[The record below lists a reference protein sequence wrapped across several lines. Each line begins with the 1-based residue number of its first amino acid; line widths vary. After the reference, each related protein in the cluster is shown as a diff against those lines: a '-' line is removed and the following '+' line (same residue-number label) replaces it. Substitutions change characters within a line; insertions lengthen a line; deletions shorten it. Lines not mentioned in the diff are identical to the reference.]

1 MQSKSTRVRP
11 PVKPLTEQEARHL
24 LAGGLL
30 APCHESGPTRVGLT
44 IGCDEKTVRK
54 ARDEETTMRLDL
66 SWNALLVNENALDGL
81 AAHFGKKL
89 VNRDAGE
96 ITRKTASCI
105 TKLIWELAVA
115 LEDDRVDDRELAAMR
130 HSIEEAGRS
139 IDAMRERL
147 SVRAAA

>member
-1 MQSKSTRVRP
+1 MPDRRVIP

-30 APCHESGPTRVGLT
+30 KPCHDSGPTRVGLT

-54 ARDEETTMRLDL
+54 ARDEVATMRLDL

-89 VNRDAGE
+89 VDTNAGE
-96 ITRKTASCI
+96 ISRKTASCI
-105 TKLIWELAVA
+105 TKLMFELSVA

-130 HSIEEAGRS
+130 HSIEEVGKS

-147 SVRAAA
+147 SLRAAA